1 MHWEDEGYIL
11 AKNNFNEN
19 SIIIETFTSN
29 HGKYSG
35 IVYGGASRKQKKDL
49 QIGNKIL
56 INWKSKNQNS
66 PGYFV
71 IELIDPIAP
80 FFFDDKKRSICLM
93 AATSILKIL
102 LPERQV
108 NPKIYASF
116 EEILNNLKKE
126 NWIYSYIYW
135 ELSLIKDLG
144 FEIDLLDKKV
154 LQINNRE
161 IKIPNLI
168 LNAAISENNNKNTLE
183 ALIFNK
189 NLIIENFIT
198 PNKLRFPL
206 FRSIL
211 EKYYT

>member
-183 ALIFNK
+183 ASFFV
-189 NLIIENFIT
+189 NL
-198 PNKLRFPL
+198 LL
-206 FRSIL
+206 
-211 EKYYT
+211 